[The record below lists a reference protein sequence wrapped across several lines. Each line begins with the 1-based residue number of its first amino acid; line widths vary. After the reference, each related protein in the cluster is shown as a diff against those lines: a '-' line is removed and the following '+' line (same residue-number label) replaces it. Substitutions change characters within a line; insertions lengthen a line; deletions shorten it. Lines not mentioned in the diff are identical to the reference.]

1 MTAPARRTAA
11 EGWIPTRRRLYD
23 GLLAVVA
30 PLAAFSVALGG
41 LTAWTAS
48 GAAGAPPRLEI
59 SDGRVFLPYNG
70 NVDTAAF
77 FRITNS
83 GGADDRLVSVTSAA
97 VDSAMLSRHV
107 RHDSGAGSMSMVGSV
122 GLPAG
127 ETLAMSASTVDV
139 MVKMK
144 DRRQVGDVLPFVLH
158 FRHSD
163 PVEALAVVVRPG
175 S

>member
-1 MTAPARRTAA
+1 MTDRPQRIAA
-11 EGWIPTRRRLYD
+11 GDWAPTRRRLHD
-23 GLLAVVA
+23 GLIAAIA

-48 GAAGAPPRLEI
+48 GAAGAPPQLEVG
-59 SDGRVFLPYNG
+59 DGRVFLPYNG

-83 GGADDRLVSVTSAA
+83 GGADDRLVSVTCPAA
-97 VDSAMLSRHV
+97 ESSMLSRHV

-127 ETLAMSASTVDV
+127 KTLAMSPSTVDV
-139 MVKMK
+139 MVKVK
-144 DRRQVGDVLPFVLH
+144 ERLQVGDTLPFVLR

-163 PVEALAVVVRPG
+163 PVEVVAVVVRPG